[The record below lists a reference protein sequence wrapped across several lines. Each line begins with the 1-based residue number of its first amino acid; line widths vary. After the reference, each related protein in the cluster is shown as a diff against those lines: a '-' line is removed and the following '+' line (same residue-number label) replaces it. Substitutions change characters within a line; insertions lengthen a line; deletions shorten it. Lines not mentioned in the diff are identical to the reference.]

1 MKRIILSISIL
12 LMGVWL
18 SGCAT
23 LSKDECRTANWRT
36 IGYED
41 GSRGYSSQRISEHRE
56 ACAEYGIAP
65 DFDSYL
71 AGHNEGIR
79 LYCVPHR
86 GFQLGRRGANYS
98 GICPSDLE
106 PQFLTNYRQGQKVY
120 RVEQQI
126 RDIQQE
132 QNQLRD
138 EQDELQ
144 HEIEENEKLIV
155 SDNTSPRV
163 RAELLEQNKKLEDII
178 EEKEAIIY
186 ELDLRI
192 RQLER
197 KVEKL
202 LRERSF

>member
-1 MKRIILSISIL
+1 MKRAISLISML
-12 LMGVWL
+12 FLGLWL
-18 SGCAT
+18 NGCAT
-23 LSKDECRTANWRT
+23 LSKDECRTADWRT

-41 GSRGYSSQRISEHRE
+41 GSRGFSSQRISDHRE

-86 GFQLGRRGANYS
+86 GFQLGRRGASYP
-98 GICPSDLE
+98 GICPADLE
-106 PQFLTNYRQGQKVY
+106 QQFLANYRHGQKVY

-132 QNQLRD
+132 QKLLRD
-138 EQDELQ
+138 EQDELH
-144 HEIEENEKLIV
+144 HEIEENEKMIV

-163 RAELLEQNKKLEDII
+163 RSELLEQNKKLEHII

-186 ELDLRI
+186 ELDIRI

-197 KVEKL
+197 KVEKM
-202 LRERSF
+202 LRN